1 MASTA
6 FYIDFKDRKP
16 KVPIRLNMFREYH
29 NELEHENPFQTR
41 GHIPDESSQL
51 LVGFNVAFCLRFHI
65 SKTVVVAST
74 KLFPSVMK
82 FAVNFC
88 QTLTLLSPPCS
99 LPCCSLSACQN
110 NEGKRNAAFGG
121 PESGQPAQCPHEY
134 SVLHMALCIRICI
147 HLKALIRTLDLNTRG
162 CGCCQRAS

>member
-6 FYIDFKDRKP
+6 FYIDFKDGKP
-16 KVPIRLNMFREYH
+16 KVPIRLNTFREHHNVKYSQLVH

-41 GHIPDESSQL
+41 GHIPDESSQQ
-51 LVGFNVAFCLRFHI
+51 LVGFNVAFCLRFDI

-110 NEGKRNAAFGG
+110 NEGKRKQLSGG
-121 PESGQPAQCPHEY
+121 QSRDSQLSARMNIQ
-134 SVLHMALCIRICI
+134 SCIWRC
-147 HLKALIRTLDLNTRG
+147 A
-162 CGCCQRAS
+162 